1 MSIGMLLDMAATAF
15 GDRVA
20 LGGRGD
26 GITFEHLV
34 RVSAGGATLLR
45 SSGAERVAYLG
56 GNSTAFPAVLFAAAT
71 AGMPFVPLNY
81 RLGEDQLDGLLGELH
96 GPVVVCDEAYQDV
109 VARSG
114 LKVHRSEEW
123 LATAA
128 LAEPS
133 EPVDVDDEAP
143 AVLLFTSGTTSKP
156 KAVVLRHSNLV
167 SYVLQTVE
175 FGSAEPAEAAL
186 TSVPPYH
193 IAGVGTVLTNIYSG
207 RRLVYLPNF
216 SAGAWLRLVAAEQVT
231 SAMVVPTM
239 LARIVEELAG
249 ARAATPTLRS
259 IAYGGARMPRPVL
272 EKALAAF
279 PDAGFVNAYGLT
291 ETSSTIAILSPD
303 DHRTAL
309 LSPDPAVAARLSSA
323 GRLVPGVEGEI
334 RDSAGAPTG
343 PGEVGEL
350 WVRGGQ
356 ISGEYLGLGSVLDA
370 DGWFPTRDRACLD
383 TGGYLFIEGRADDTI
398 IRGGENIAPA
408 EIEDVLIHHPAV
420 KEVAVIGLPDIEWG
434 ERLTAVVVP
443 AAHATPEP
451 DDLRAWVRAR
461 LRGSR
466 TPDEVIFRDGL
477 PYTPTGKLLRRQ
489 LVAEIGS
496 PTTYERT

>member
-1 MSIGMLLDMAATAF
+1 M
-15 GDRVA
+15 
-20 LGGRGD
+20 
-26 GITFEHLV
+26 
-34 RVSAGGATLLR
+34 
-45 SSGAERVAYLG
+45 
-56 GNSTAFPAVLFAAAT
+56 
-71 AGMPFVPLNY
+71 
-81 RLGEDQLDGLLGELH
+81 
-96 GPVVVCDEAYQDV
+96 
-109 VARSG
+109 
-114 LKVHRSEEW
+114 
-123 LATAA
+123 
-128 LAEPS
+128 
-133 EPVDVDDEAP
+133 
-143 AVLLFTSGTTSKP
+143 
-156 KAVVLRHSNLV
+156 
-167 SYVLQTVE
+167 
-175 FGSAEPAEAAL
+175 
-186 TSVPPYH
+186 
-193 IAGVGTVLTNIYSG
+193 
-207 RRLVYLPNF
+207 
-216 SAGAWLRLVAAEQVT
+216 
-231 SAMVVPTM
+231 
-239 LARIVEELAG
+239 
-249 ARAATPTLRS
+249 
-259 IAYGGARMPRPVL
+259 
-272 EKALAAF
+272 
-279 PDAGFVNAYGLT
+279 
-291 ETSSTIAILSPD
+291 
-303 DHRTAL
+303 
-309 LSPDPAVAARLSSA
+309 AARLSSA
-323 GRLVPGVEGEI
+323 GRFVPGVEGEI
-334 RDSAGAPTG
+334 RDSAGALAG

-466 TPDEVIFRDGL
+466 TPDEVIFRDDL